1 MTKAT
6 GFHISL
12 SGGKNSCAVALI
24 IYNMCCLLFDHIVNR
39 NCIEVLVDLRKVLR
53 DEKY

>member
-1 MTKAT
+1 MSKAT

-24 IYNMCCLLFDHIVNR
+24 VYNMCCLVFDHIVNR
-39 NCIEVLVDLRKVLR
+39 NSNEVLVDLRRVLQ
-53 DEKY
+53 Y